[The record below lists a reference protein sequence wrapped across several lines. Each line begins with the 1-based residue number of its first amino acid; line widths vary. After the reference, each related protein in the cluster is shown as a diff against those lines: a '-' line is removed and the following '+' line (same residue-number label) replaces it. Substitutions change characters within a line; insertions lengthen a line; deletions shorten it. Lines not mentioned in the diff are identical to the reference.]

1 MGGGRWALGKGRHGR
16 GVMDGGD
23 GWWALRSGPWAMA
36 ISEGRRAL
44 NEWPWLRG
52 GGPWARG
59 LGRQAMGNLP
69 WARMAICEPREDDVL
84 GETGISDEGEGSAGY
99 DSAND
104 LVLADLKTLEC
115 RVQRAGAAK
124 LSAIRFII

>member
-1 MGGGRWALGKGRHGR
+1 MGGGNGLWALG
-16 GVMDGGD
+16 
-23 GWWALRSGPWAMA
+23 SGPWAMA
-36 ISEGRRAL
+36 ISKGCGAL
-44 NEWPWLRG
+44 DERPWLGG

-69 WARMAICEPREDDVL
+69 WARMAICEPRKDDVL

-124 LSAIRFII
+124 LSAIRFNI